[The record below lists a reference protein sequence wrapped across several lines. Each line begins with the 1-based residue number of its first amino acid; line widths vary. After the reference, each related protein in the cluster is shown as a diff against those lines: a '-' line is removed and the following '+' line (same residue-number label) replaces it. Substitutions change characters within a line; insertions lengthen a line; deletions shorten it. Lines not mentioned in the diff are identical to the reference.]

1 MTNVSSVT
9 KHFPSAE
16 EGFTTT
22 LSSTISAGATTVGVN
37 SLSGYTT
44 GEVATF
50 IVAPT
55 VSSEKQTFTGLVDTA
70 GLQLTNVVWTTGTN
84 QTHAAGT
91 TVVDYATATHI
102 SQMSKGILAEHNQDG
117 THSNTLLNK
126 LWPVGS
132 VYISVSPTNPGTS
145 MGFGTWVAFATGRT
159 LVGIDTGQTEF
170 DTVEETGGAKTHTLT
185 IPEMPSHTHTFSQ
198 QVGVNG
204 NKNFTGTGFNP
215 MTVDN
220 NSVSI
225 NSTGGGGAHNNLQ
238 PYIVTYMWKRTA

>member
-1 MTNVSSVT
+1 MTNVSAVT

-22 LSSTISAGATTVGVN
+22 LSSTISAGATTVGLN

-50 IVAPT
+50 VVAPT
-55 VSSEKQTFTGLVDTA
+55 VSSEKQVFTGLVDTA

-91 TVVDYATATHI
+91 TVVDYVTATHM
-102 SQMSKGILAEHNQDG
+102 SQTSKGILVEHNQDG

-132 VYISVSPTNPGTS
+132 IYISVSPTNPGTS
-145 MGFGTWVAFATGRT
+145 MGFGTWVAFATGQT

-185 IPEMPSHTHTFSQ
+185 IPEMPSHTHTTTQ
-198 QVGVNG
+198 PLGVNA

-220 NSVSI
+220 TAVTI
-225 NSTGGGGAHNNLQ
+225 NATGGGGAHNNLQ